1 MKSFYSQ
8 TKLIFDKVKQGKLD
22 VSDLAFPSFEQSLPW
37 TVSFL
42 GGFLAAAVVGWGA
55 AFQLMPQPK
64 RVKLPKAPQSEEAG
78 VSMPVPPEVN
88 QFEMITRR
96 NLFDSSGVGASDQ
109 KSDVC
114 TPAKSGLPLRLKGV
128 IFGGTSES
136 SLVLLESQSTREV
149 DSFILGE
156 TVPGNAKISEITKER
171 VYLVQG
177 PCPEYLDVDQPEQFK
192 HRVADPSKRT
202 QNAKVSGDSS
212 KTADYSEDGFE
223 RRGDM
228 VNVDKQWIEK
238 TITVDFAKT
247 LQDAKA
253 TPNMVGGQVKG
264 FLMTQIRSDSV
275 YEKLGIQNGDVVR
288 SINGIELNDA
298 ARAIQ
303 TLQAMRTET
312 QLEVTFEREGK
323 TVTRKIHVK

>member
-1 MKSFYSQ
+1 VKSFYSQ
-8 TKLIFDKVKQGKLD
+8 IKLIFDKAKQGKLE
-22 VSDLAFPSFEQSLPW
+22 VGDLAFPSVEQSLPW
-37 TVSFL
+37 IAAFL
-42 GGFLAAAVVGWGA
+42 GGFLLAAVVGWGA
-55 AFQLMPQPK
+55 AFQLMPQARRGKIPASAQADAAN
-64 RVKLPKAPQSEEAG
+64 VELPIHPDMS
-78 VSMPVPPEVN
+78 

-114 TPAKSGLPLRLKGV
+114 APTKSGLPLRLKGV
-128 IFGGTSES
+128 IFGGTSET

-156 TVPGNAKISEITKER
+156 TVPGNAKISEITKDR

-192 HRVADPSKRT
+192 PRIADLSKRT
-202 QNAKVSGDSS
+202 QNAVAAGDSS
-212 KTADYSEDGFE
+212 KTADFSEDGFE
-223 RRGDM
+223 RRGDT

-238 TITVDFAKT
+238 TVTVDFAKT

-312 QLEVTFEREGK
+312 QLELTFEREGK